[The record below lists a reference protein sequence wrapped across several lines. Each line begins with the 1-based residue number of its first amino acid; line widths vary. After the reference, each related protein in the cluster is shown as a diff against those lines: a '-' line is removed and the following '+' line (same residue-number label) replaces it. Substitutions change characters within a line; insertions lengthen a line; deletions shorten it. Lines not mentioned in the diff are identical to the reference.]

1 MSRTVMCRKYQ
12 TELDGLD
19 RPPFPGPKGQ
29 DIFETVSKKAWQ
41 EWLQHQTLLINEKHL
56 NVMDPQARAFLD
68 AQRDRFLNNE
78 NYAKAAGYVPP
89 AHDANK
95 SKPTH

>member
-41 EWLQHQTLLINEKHL
+41 EWLHEQTMLINEKHL
-56 NVMDPQARAFLD
+56 SLIDPETRKYLLD
-68 AQRDRFLNNE
+68 QMWRFFKNEEVDQPEGYTPAQDLSLI
-78 NYAKAAGYVPP
+78 
-89 AHDANK
+89 HI
-95 SKPTH
+95 

>member
-12 TELDGLD
+12 TELDGLN

-41 EWLQHQTLLINEKHL
+41 EWLHEQTMLINEKHL

-68 AQRDRFLNNE
+68 EQRDRFLNNE
-78 NYAKAAGYVPP
+78 NYEKAEGYTPV

-95 SKPTH
+95 